1 MDMPTRADLF
11 DVGRNEVLSRSAARP
26 PGSRITAEEVDTE
39 GSDINIL
46 LASASAMGDE
56 VVRASSKRLLALM
69 LDGAEGE
76 LLDRLIADR
85 YSSLIVRKDASPA
98 VVTLSFTQPP
108 AGPARVYAV
117 GDRMSTK
124 GGVSYQLTTIAT
136 LAAGETGPVTATA
149 EALEA
154 GVQGNAAAGTI
165 AEFGEPQD
173 PGVAVTNPDVAA
185 GGDSTETDER
195 LRERARKFQRTI
207 GKGTVPAIEFGALT
221 VAGVRLAT
229 ALEET
234 TPAGVLTGRVQLFI
248 SDAQGQANSA
258 LAAAVSAALIEYRCA
273 GIIVDVIASQPR
285 FESIALALGFKAG
298 VDSTLAFD
306 EVRLLIV
313 SSVNRLAP
321 SATLERSLLFSL
333 ARSVTGVVVPDTA
346 VSVPVGDVVP
356 AAGEVIRT
364 RLDLVTAV

>member
-154 GVQGNAAAGTI
+154 G
-165 AEFGEPQD
+165 
-173 PGVAVTNPDVAA
+173 GVAVTNPDVAA

-285 FESIALALGFKAG
+285 FESIALALGFRAG

-321 SATLERSLLFSL
+321 NATLERSLLFSL
-333 ARSVTGVVVPDTA
+333 ARSVTGVIVPDTA